1 MAKELCGEGRVQFQP
16 PWGSASRTGASE
28 TEGEAVILEVQSG
41 WLLNGAHVQLED
53 IKAGY
58 GDVPRDVLKGISL
71 DFPARAKVA
80 IAGTTGCG
88 KSSLLLVLLR
98 MLEPRSGRVLL
109 NGVDISDLGLATLRS
124 AVGLVPQDPV
134 LFSGSLRH
142 NLDPFDAFT
151 DGRIWQAL
159 RRVQL
164 ADVVEDLPTK
174 LQHLILEEGANIS
187 FGQRQLVCLARMVL
201 RQPGLLLLD
210 EATSAVEPHTQQLVQ
225 QTLRSAFPSSTLIAV
240 AHRLETVLDFD
251 HVVVLERGDVAEQ
264 GPPRELAERKDSLFQ
279 GMLAAKGSW

>member
-1 MAKELCGEGRVQFQP
+1 
-16 PWGSASRTGASE
+16 
-28 TEGEAVILEVQSG
+28 
-41 WLLNGAHVQLED
+41 
-53 IKAGY
+53 
-58 GDVPRDVLKGISL
+58 
-71 DFPARAKVA
+71 
-80 IAGTTGCG
+80 
-88 KSSLLLVLLR
+88 